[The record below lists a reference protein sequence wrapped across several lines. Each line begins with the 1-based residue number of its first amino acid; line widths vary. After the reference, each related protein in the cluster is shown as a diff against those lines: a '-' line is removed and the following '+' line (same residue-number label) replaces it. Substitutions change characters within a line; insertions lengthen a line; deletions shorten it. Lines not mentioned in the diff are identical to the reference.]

1 MYQLK
6 QVTIAILN
14 YVSFHSLCWIMNR
27 IVKTF
32 KQKLFYWNNKMF
44 CGYQKLQCVFK
55 CCLSAVT
62 QAYHHF
68 VTRLLPPITYV
79 VGIQRRSLLFRR
91 VKSLQLLYLR
101 TMVLFCKGQSVDAE
115 MQGILSLMPWTFH
128 QTIRSWYTGHWWVG
142 CYIWYSEEEGTGRAA
157 APPSPLLAVPNVTA
171 HPSTASVPITV
182 LLYDGPLLCGFNV
195 AIKELNHYWRH
206 FYFAA
211 ATLSLLFF
219 CVMYKLSY
227 YLYLLTFM

>member
-68 VTRLLPPITYV
+68 VTRLLPC
-79 VGIQRRSLLFRR
+79 QLHMLLEFSGE
-91 VKSLQLLYLR
+91 VCCSGVWNLY
-101 TMVLFCKGQSVDAE
+101 C
-115 MQGILSLMPWTFH
+115 
-128 QTIRSWYTGHWWVG
+128 
-142 CYIWYSEEEGTGRAA
+142 CYIYVRWYFFAKGRASMPRCKA
-157 APPSPLLAVPNVTA
+157 SCHWCLGRFIKQYEVGTLAIDGWAVIFGTARRRGLGGLQPRPVPS
-171 HPSTASVPITV
+171 S
-182 LLYDGPLLCGFNV
+182 LYQ
-195 AIKELNHYWRH
+195 
-206 FYFAA
+206 
-211 ATLSLLFF
+211 
-219 CVMYKLSY
+219 M
-227 YLYLLTFM
+227 